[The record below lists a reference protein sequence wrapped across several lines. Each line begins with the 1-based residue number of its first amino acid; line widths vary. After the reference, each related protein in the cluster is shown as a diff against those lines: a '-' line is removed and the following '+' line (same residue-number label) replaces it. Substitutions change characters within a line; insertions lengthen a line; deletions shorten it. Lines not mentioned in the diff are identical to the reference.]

1 MSRIRANQITNQSA
15 DGAPTV
21 QNGLVV
27 SGVTTSTI
35 FSGSG
40 ANLTSLPAQATIA
53 NNADN
58 RVITGGSGVNLN
70 GEAGLTFDGAKLTV
84 TSSSK
89 DLLYLNSTHS
99 NGPQIPFQTGGTTF
113 SYIGSATSLFSTGSS
128 TDLGIRAESSKH
140 ILFGIGGNEKLR
152 IDTVGSIGQ
161 GTGTPRTP
169 DGSNADNPLNGD
181 GTNGAPVFTIYG
193 DSPAINLVSS
203 TTASG
208 DYSLINFGRTGSS
221 SNPYRAV
228 IGYKQSD
235 DILRINAQNEIAF
248 DTDGNI
254 NTGERLRIKSNGCI
268 GINTTSPESNSNAVS
283 LHIHGSANDDC
294 RIAFSTPTKSNPG
307 SRIGYFG
314 LNRFGI
320 DTYDGIEMRDV
331 TRSYATIFK
340 IDQNGYMTTN
350 QPYGHLRFNA
360 ENDTGSFVTQSNVHT
375 ADVQNGMS
383 HNGSGRL
390 TVPVAGKYMLMLGCN
405 LLDGSAMQFRMMKN
419 GADIPGVYFQNSM
432 SDTGWKSGSRSI
444 ILPLSANDYI
454 QSKII
459 GKQDSQVWNH
469 LTVYLLG

>member
-1 MSRIRANQITNQSA
+1 MCIR
-15 DGAPTV
+15 D
-21 QNGLVV
+21 
-27 SGVTTSTI
+27 
-35 FSGSG
+35 
-40 ANLTSLPAQATIA
+40 
-53 NNADN
+53 
-58 RVITGGSGVNLN
+58 R
-70 GEAGLTFDGAKLTV
+70 
-84 TSSSK
+84 
-89 DLLYLNSTHS
+89 
-99 NGPQIPFQTGGTTF
+99 PQIPFQTGGTTF

-181 GTNGAPVFTIYG
+181 GTNGNPVFTIYG

-221 SNPYRAV
+221 SNPYRAA

-268 GINTTSPESNSNAVS
+268 GINTTSPENNSNDVS

-320 DTYDGIEMRDV
+320 DTYDGLEVRDV
-331 TRSYATIFK
+331 TASYATRFK
-340 IDQNGYMTTN
+340 IDQNGYMTNN
-350 QPYGHLRFNA
+350 QPYGYVRFNTIA
-360 ENDTGSFVTQSNVHT
+360 DTGGENRQTNVNTHT
-375 ADVQNGMS
+375 VANGMS
-383 HNGSGRL
+383 HSGGRL
-390 TVPVAGKYMLMLGCN
+390 TVPTAGMYYIGIKGNIYDNNSAAQYLFINGSKT
-405 LLDGSAMQFRMMKN
+405 DGLN
-419 GADIPGVYFQNSM
+419 GHRWAQHDFGNN
-432 SDTGWKSGSRSI
+432 R
-444 ILPLSANDYI
+444 L
-454 QSKII
+454 
-459 GKQDSQVWNH
+459 
-469 LTVYLLG
+469 